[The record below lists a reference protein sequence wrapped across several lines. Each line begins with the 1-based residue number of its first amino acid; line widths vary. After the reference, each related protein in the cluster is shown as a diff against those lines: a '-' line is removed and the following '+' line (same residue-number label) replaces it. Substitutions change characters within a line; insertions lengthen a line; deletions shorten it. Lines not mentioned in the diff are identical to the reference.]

1 MTNILL
7 ISEDYVKTH
16 SGLNK
21 NIWGDYLL
29 PAIRD
34 TQDIKLSTILGEGLY
49 KSILSKADTGSV
61 DGVYATLLEDYIQ
74 VFLMYQSIADLIPL
88 VATKIGNLGVVVSN
102 DEHITN
108 LTQGERE
115 LVQNTFI
122 YKADFYARRLQSFIL
137 DNRNDFPELDDVTCN
152 QIKANLDSSATTTLW
167 LGGYRGRRL

>member
-34 TQDIKLSTILGEGLY
+34 AQDIKLSTILGENLY
-49 KSILSKADTGSV
+49 KTILNKADTETL
-61 DGVYATLLEDYIQ
+61 DGVYTTLLEEYIQ
-74 VFLMYQSIADLIPL
+74 VFLMYQSIADIIPL
-88 VATKIGNLGVVVSN
+88 IATKIGNLGVVVSN

-122 YKADFYARRLQSFIL
+122 YKADFYARRLQNYL
-137 DNRNDFPELDDVTCN
+137 LKNRNEFPELDDVICN
-152 QIKANLDSSATTTLW
+152 QIKSNLDSSATTTLW
-167 LGGYRGRRL
+167 LGGYRGKKL

>member
-34 TQDIKLSTILGEGLY
+34 AQDIKLSTILGEDLY
-49 KSILSKADTGSV
+49 KTILNKADTETL
-61 DGVYATLLEDYIQ
+61 DGVYTTLLEEYIQ
-74 VFLMYQSIADLIPL
+74 VFLMYQSIADIIPL
-88 VATKIGNLGVVVSN
+88 IATKIGNLGVVVSN

-122 YKADFYARRLQSFIL
+122 YKADFYARRLQNYL
-137 DNRNDFPELDDVTCN
+137 LKNKNEFPELDDVICN
-152 QIKANLDSSATTTLW
+152 QIKSNLDSSATTTLW
-167 LGGYRGRRL
+167 LGGYRGKKL